1 VIVGVRADGA
11 KELVA
16 IADGIR
22 ESTGDWAELLRDLRR
37 RGTEAPVVMVGDG
50 VFGLWRA
57 PREVFSAI
65 REQRCWVYEVAKIT
79 DKEACSPSTSSLC
92 EQER

>member
-1 VIVGVRADGA
+1 MIVGVRADGA

-50 VFGLWRA
+50 VFGVVAGAAGSVLGHPRA
-57 PREVFSAI
+57 ALLGI
-65 REQRCWVYEVAKIT
+65 
-79 DKEACSPSTSSLC
+79 
-92 EQER
+92 